1 MALTEAQQEAAEL
14 ATALIDFATGIGWD
28 VAKKG
33 VNQSYAWAHL
43 THPWH
48 EGLQVFY
55 SVDPETTD
63 DKFIYGSVAVP
74 LEALK
79 PIIKSISRGHLRDTL
94 PQGAQEQQWEVDVIK
109 AIQSAELAPVPPTSA
124 AHSAAHPDAVP
135 PTEPSAAHPVPPTV
149 EEAERAAHERASAA
163 HTQEAV
169 PPIVGSAAH
178 IGEDGNFT
186 TSPTAHA
193 EMRAQKLSAAHQED
207 AMPPISDE
215 LEEADRR
222 WCRDEAKAHL
232 EQAGQPASQLDTI
245 AAVEA
250 QQAMGAK
257 RNWSAVAS
265 PLTND
270 ELLVQVPGRTITFRN
285 RQSGRL
291 EQTTVCT
298 TKEAKR
304 YLPKITPE
312 GFDADEVGED
322 LRILHFLELGAGF
335 RSIAVSQITE
345 IN

>member
-94 PQGAQEQQWEVDVIK
+94 PQGAQEQQWEMDVIR
-109 AIQSAELAPVPPTSA
+109 AIHRAEDASVPPTSA

-169 PPIVGSAAH
+169 PPIVG
-178 IGEDGNFT
+178 N
-186 TSPTAHA
+186 
-193 EMRAQKLSAAHQED
+193 AAHQED
-207 AMPPISDE
+207 EMPPISDE

-250 QQAMGAK
+250 QQAMGSK

>member
-28 VAKKG
+28 VEKKG
-33 VNQSYAWAHL
+33 INQSYAWAHL
-43 THPWH
+43 SHPWH
-48 EGLQVFY
+48 ENLQVFY
-55 SVDPETTD
+55 SVDPDSRD
-63 DKFIYGSVAVP
+63 DKFVYEAVVVP

-79 PIIKSISRGHLRDTL
+79 TIITAASSADLVDTL
-94 PQGAQEQQWEVDVIK
+94 RETDTGDLWAADVCAVLLK
-109 AIQSAELAPVPPTSA
+109 PKSVPVPPTSA
-124 AHSAAHPDAVP
+124 AHSAAHPDGVP

-169 PPIVGSAAH
+169 PPIAGRAAH

-186 TSPTAHA
+186 TPPTEHA
-193 EMRAQKLSAAHQED
+193 AMRAEKM
-207 AMPPISDE
+207 AMPPIEDE
-215 LEEADRR
+215 LDAENRR

-232 EQAGQPASQLDTI
+232 EQAGQPANQLDTI
-245 AAVEA
+245 DAVEA
-250 QQAMGAK
+250 QQAMGMK
-257 RNWSAVAS
+257 RNWSDVAS

-270 ELLVQVPGRTITFRN
+270 ELLAEVLGKTLTFRN
-285 RQSGRL
+285 RRSGRL

-298 TKEAKR
+298 AKEARR
-304 YLPKITPE
+304 YVPKITPE
-312 GFDADEVGED
+312 GFDTESVGED

-335 RSIAVSQITE
+335 RSVAVSQITE

>member
-55 SVDPETTD
+55 SVDPDSRD
-63 DKFIYGSVAVP
+63 DKFVYEAVVVP

-79 PIIKSISRGHLRDTL
+79 TIITAASSADLVDTL
-94 PQGAQEQQWEVDVIK
+94 RETDTGDLWAADVCAVLLK
-109 AIQSAELAPVPPTSA
+109 PKSVPVPPTSA
-124 AHSAAHPDAVP
+124 AHSAAHPDGVP

-163 HTQEAV
+163 HTPDAV
-169 PPIVGSAAH
+169 PPIAGSAAH
-178 IGEDGNFT
+178 LVGDNFDVP
-186 TSPTAHA
+186 PTAWA
-193 EMRAQKLSAAHQED
+193 EKRAAHQAKGVPPTED
-207 AMPPISDE
+207 DMSPEDLDRE
-215 LEEADRR
+215 DLFEARQ
-222 WCRDEAKAHL
+222 EAKKHL
-232 EQAGQPASQLDTI
+232 DQAGQPASQLDTI

-250 QQAMGAK
+250 QYVTK

-270 ELLVQVPGRTITFRN
+270 ELLVQVLGRTLTFRN

-291 EQTTVCT
+291 EQATVCT
-298 TKEAKR
+298 SKEAKR
-304 YLPKITPE
+304 YTPKITPE
-312 GFDADEVGED
+312 GFDADAVGED

-335 RSIAVSQITE
+335 RSVAVSQITE

>member
-28 VAKKG
+28 VDKKG
-33 VNQSYAWAHL
+33 VNQSYAWARL

-48 EGLQVFY
+48 DGLQVFY
-55 SVDPETTD
+55 SVDPDTRD
-63 DKFIYGSVAVP
+63 DKFVYGSVAVP

-79 PIIKSISRGHLRDTL
+79 TIITAQGSATLLDLL
-94 PQGAQEQQWEVDVIK
+94 PQGPQEEQWEVDVLK
-109 AIQSAELAPVPPTSA
+109 AIQRAELAPVPPTSA

-135 PTEPSAAHPVPPTV
+135 PTELSAAHPVPPTV

-169 PPIVGSAAH
+169 PPTVG
-178 IGEDGNFT
+178 N
-186 TSPTAHA
+186 
-193 EMRAQKLSAAHQED
+193 AAHQED
-207 AMPPISDE
+207 DVPPIEDE
-215 LEEADRR
+215 LDAENRR

-232 EQAGQPASQLDTI
+232 EQAGQPANQLDTI
-245 AAVEA
+245 DAVEA
-250 QQAMGAK
+250 QQAMGMK
-257 RNWSAVAS
+257 RNWSDVAS

-270 ELLVQVPGRTITFRN
+270 ELLAEVLGKTLTFRN
-285 RQSGRL
+285 RRSGRL

-298 TKEAKR
+298 AKEAKR
-304 YLPKITPE
+304 YTPKITPE
-312 GFDADEVGED
+312 GFDAERVGED
-322 LRILHFLELGAGF
+322 LRIIHFLQLGAGF

>member
-55 SVDPETTD
+55 SVDPDSRD
-63 DKFIYGSVAVP
+63 DKFVYEAVVVP

-79 PIIKSISRGHLRDTL
+79 PIITAASSADLVDILRETDVGEKWAADVCGALLKPKS
-94 PQGAQEQQWEVDVIK
+94 
-109 AIQSAELAPVPPTSA
+109 APVPPTSA

-169 PPIVGSAAH
+169 PPIVG
-178 IGEDGNFT
+178 N
-186 TSPTAHA
+186 
-193 EMRAQKLSAAHQED
+193 AAHQED
-207 AMPPISDE
+207 EMPPISDE

-250 QQAMGAK
+250 QQAMGSK